1 MGMEHGVYCTRYCW
15 VLMALLFT
23 FGVMTLLGVAVI
35 SVLVLIEKLVPA
47 TALYVHLAPAT

>member
-15 VLMALLFT
+15 LLMALLFT
-23 FGVMTLLGVAVI
+23 FGVMTLLWVAVI
-35 SVLVLIEKLVPA
+35 SVLIEKLVLA

>member
-23 FGVMTLLGVAVI
+23 FGVMTLLWVAVI

-47 TALYVHLAPAT
+47 TALYVHLV